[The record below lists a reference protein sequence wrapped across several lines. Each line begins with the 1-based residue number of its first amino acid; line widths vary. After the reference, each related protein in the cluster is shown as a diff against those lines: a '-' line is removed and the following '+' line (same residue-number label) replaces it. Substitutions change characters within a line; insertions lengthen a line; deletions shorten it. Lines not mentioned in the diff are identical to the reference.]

1 MRYLLS
7 ATGTLLALL
16 CACGVAHGS
25 PTADGGITSFRAD
38 ITVREDAML
47 EVREELAV
55 NSAGVYYK
63 YGFMRLLPISSNDRW
78 DRRYVGEYKKDNGIR
93 VTILEVTQDGSPVKY
108 EQGSGWGY
116 PQLRIGEKDV
126 PLTRGDHLY
135 VIRYTVDGAL
145 NLGTDGDTLYWNA
158 IGHERDVPV
167 AEAIVTVHLPA
178 FVPATAVQAEAR
190 AGGRGVSYARGPE
203 TRLERIDDSA
213 GAVTYRATQLG
224 PRQSLSVVV
233 TWPAGFVHKP
243 KLQILNRDRWLFAAP
258 AALFFYYLIAW
269 LAIGREPQPGAV
281 VTRYQPPDG
290 LSAAAVRYVVTTGSD
305 GRSFAAVIA
314 QLACRGCLRVEPR
327 NGKYKLSRLMSDRA
341 AEAKLAPEEQRVLTM
356 LFEDGPIIELT
367 PTMDQ
372 RNSAQNS
379 RYIFHIQE
387 ELRKR
392 LDGKYFTRHL
402 GVAALGV
409 LTTFAS
415 ALILAAMAQGRDA
428 SGALFFTIWIL
439 FCGLI
444 LGMMIE
450 MSFAT
455 AWRTAVRAGTGWVK
469 LLPGLAAVGVFV
481 AAIGYLLRQLAEGV
495 SPAFAVM
502 IVSFLLINLGWGP
515 QLKRTT
521 VLGRQIL
528 DQIAGFRLFL
538 EEVEKDRLDK
548 LNPANE
554 APQALE
560 EYLPYAIALEV
571 KEAWGDHLAQ
581 TFLATTV
588 MR

>member
-16 CACGVAHGS
+16 CACGVAHVS

-38 ITVREDAML
+38 ITVREDATL

-63 YGFMRLLPISSNDRW
+63 YGFMRLLPISSSDRW

-93 VTILEVTQDGSPVKY
+93 VTILQVTQDGSSVKY

-126 PLTRGDHLY
+126 PLARGDHLY

-190 AGGRGVSYARGPE
+190 AGGRGVSYARRPE
-203 TRLERIDDSA
+203 TGLERIDDSP

-258 AALFFYYLIAW
+258 AALFFSYLIAW
-269 LAIGREPQPGAV
+269 MAIGREPQPGAV

-314 QLACRGCLRVEPR
+314 QLACRGCLRVEPE

-341 AEAKLAPEEQRVLTM
+341 AEAKLAPEEQRVLAM

-367 PTMDQ
+367 PAMEE

-402 GVAALGV
+402 GVIALGV
-409 LTTFAS
+409 LATFAG
-415 ALILAAMAQGRDA
+415 ALTVAAMAHGRDA
-428 SGALFFTIWIL
+428 SGALFFTLWIL

-469 LLPGLAAVGVFV
+469 LLPGLAAVGVFL
-481 AAIGYLLRQLAEGV
+481 AAIGYMLRQLAEGV
-495 SPAFAVM
+495 SPAFALM
-502 IVSFLLINLGWGP
+502 IISCLLINLGWGP

-554 APQALE
+554 ALQALE

-571 KEAWGDHLAQ
+571 REAWGDHLAQ